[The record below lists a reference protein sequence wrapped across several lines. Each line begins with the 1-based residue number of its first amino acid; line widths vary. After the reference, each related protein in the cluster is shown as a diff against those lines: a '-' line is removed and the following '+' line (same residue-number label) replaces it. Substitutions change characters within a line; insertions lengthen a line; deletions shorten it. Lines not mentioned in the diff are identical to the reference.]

1 MKYDELFTLHPI
13 ETVIKIDEADKKAE
27 AKRLVETFVITPSLG
42 EAITNVALPQ
52 LDFESATEGK
62 GIFVVGNYGTGKSHL
77 MSFLSIIA
85 EDAAVLPSVRSDEW
99 RQKFRAFA
107 GKYKAKRCQIAGSMM
122 NLYEIVAEQLTLL
135 AQTCGFPFAF
145 VDQRKVSN
153 VKTEF
158 ARFMVAFDAAQPGKG
173 VLLIVDELLHF
184 LQSRNDSD
192 LVLDLSVLQA
202 LGEFSDGSRFV
213 FMAGLQ
219 QSLFSNPRFNNVA
232 TDLNRV
238 KQRYYD
244 FVIDSKGVAELI
256 EQYLFQKNA
265 AQRDQIKTLLMKQA
279 PLFEVVGPEIDQ
291 FVRLFPAHPSFIAE
305 FERVFVVERR
315 EILTVLSQEARALA
329 DRLVDNDKLDLIT
342 ADKYWHHIERDQGLN
357 ANSGVRQVKQNVATL
372 KARIQ
377 AEFGPN
383 EDKVGTERL
392 IEALAVNRLTTPNLT
407 DEVGLTPED
416 LKNRLLWRTPI
427 PMMSAS
433 FLTSA
438 AKRLLDNTRKAS
450 NGQFLAV
457 SESSGQYFIDPK
469 RVKDYDQEVDT
480 DAATI
485 GKSVVQRYLNEMVTR
500 ALLLDNEA
508 PVLEN
513 RLWNYELLWADHNVE
528 RPGWLFFG
536 FPNQRSTAKP
546 PRDFYAFLLPSE
558 RITGQREPITAE
570 PDEIYAFFEDFPP
583 AKYDENSP
591 LSESDPDSFL
601 DTLRKYAAAR
611 EREANCRPG
620 DERTAFKSI
629 ADRLLKTLAPTFTE
643 NAGEWVSVMWNGQRK
658 KLSAW
663 VLDLDPSKAQ
673 AQFRSKFD
681 GIAQVMFAQ
690 HFQNKYPNYPTFS
703 IKIQEGTRKQNA
715 SSALEIVCKEGLISN
730 QQGKA
735 VLAALGL
742 YQDDTPTPDQSPWL
756 AVIRQQLQQIGPGK
770 NLNHSDLFVRRD
782 DKDWWAGEG
791 IEAEW
796 LHVVLAAGVAA
807 GDLIVIGPQ
816 QRRFDATNLREFY
829 QEVKSYDQIIHV
841 AKPSGIPLEEW
852 RKLFTAFG
860 LKTGT
865 LANPSTYDDAIRD
878 FGTAVAGRVS
888 ALVTQEQALKT
899 PLPFIH
905 PDVQNDLNNRLPL
918 FGEVKSSLETALV
931 PINSKAKMQNMRLSL
946 TEVGALSDKLKSCAA
961 LASVLEFTQ
970 AQAEN
975 LSAVQR
981 LESVLGTTSP
991 NFLARRDALDAS
1003 LNAVYADPSRL
1014 VTQSVALTAD
1024 VHAAV
1029 TAALQAYHELHK
1041 RYRLDKEGDKRKAA
1055 LSGSAELKQLN
1066 KLTHVES
1073 LNTAKL
1079 EEWRQ
1084 QFNALIFCT
1093 GCSDGELLKDA
1104 LSLCPRC
1111 HFDPRNL
1118 PDGASS
1124 AADLLTRCEAGL
1136 TKLHTDWTQKLVGE
1150 ISDPSVIA
1158 TLEKGLQKDEFEAV
1172 NRFLFERA
1180 LPADVS
1186 DTFLRAVNTAL
1197 KGLKVRPVK
1206 LTDFGKQILGDG
1218 ASLKPTDLSDRFD
1231 AWLKAQIADDDPS
1244 AVRFVVEG

>member
-1 MKYDELFTLHPI
+1 MNYDELFTLHPI
-13 ETVIKIDEADKKAE
+13 ETVIQIDEADKK

-42 EAITNVALPQ
+42 EAITTVALPQ
-52 LDFESATEGK
+52 LDFENATEGK

-85 EDAAVLPSVRSDEW
+85 EDAAFLPHVRGDEW
-99 RQKFRAFA
+99 RYPFEAFA
-107 GKYKAKRCQIAGSMM
+107 GKYKVKRCQIAGSMM
-122 NLYEIVAEQLTLL
+122 NLYQIVAEQLERL
-135 AQTCGFPFAF
+135 AQTCGFSFTF
-145 VDQRKVSN
+145 IDQRQVSN

-173 VLLIVDELLHF
+173 ALLIVDELLHF
-184 LQSRNDSD
+184 LQSRSDPD
-192 LVLDLSVLQA
+192 LVLDLSILQA
-202 LGEFSDGSRFV
+202 LGEFSNGSRFV

-219 QSLFSNPRFNNVA
+219 QSLFNNPRFNNVA

-265 AQRDQIKTLLMKQA
+265 AQRDQIKALLMTQA
-279 PLFEVVGPEIDQ
+279 NLFEVIGPDIDQ

-315 EILTVLSQEARALA
+315 EILTVLSKEARELT
-329 DRLVDNDKLDLIT
+329 DRAVDSDSLDLIT
-342 ADKYWHHIERDQGLN
+342 ADKYWKHIERDQGLN

-377 AEFGPN
+377 TEFGPSEN
-383 EDKVGTERL
+383 KADTERL
-392 IEALAVNRLTTPNLT
+392 IEALAVNRLTTPTLT
-407 DEVGLTPED
+407 DEVGLKPED

-427 PMMSAS
+427 PMTSAS

-457 SESSGQYFIDPK
+457 AESTGQYFIDPK
-469 RVKDYDQEVDT
+469 RVKDYDQEVETDT
-480 DAATI
+480 ATL
-485 GKSVVQRYLNEMVTR
+485 GKSVVQRYLNEMMTR
-500 ALLLDNEA
+500 ALMLDNEA

-513 RLWNYELLWADHNVE
+513 RLWNYDLLWTDHNVE

-546 PRDFYAFLLPSE
+546 PRDFYVFLIPSE

-570 PDEIYAFFEDFPP
+570 LDEIYAFFEDFPP
-583 AKYDENSP
+583 AKSDENSP
-591 LSESDPDSFL
+591 LSDSDPDSFL

-611 EREANCRPG
+611 EREVNCRPG

-643 NAGEWVSVMWNGQRK
+643 NAGEWLSVVWNGQRK

-663 VLDLDPSKAQ
+663 VLDLDPSKAH

-715 SSALEIVCKEGLISN
+715 SAALEIVCKEGLISN

-782 DKDWWAGEG
+782 DKDWWVGEG

-829 QEVKSYDQIIHV
+829 QEVKNYDQIIHV

-852 RKLFTAFG
+852 RKLFGAFG

-865 LANPSTYDDAIRD
+865 LANANTYDDAVRD
-878 FGTAVAGRVS
+878 FGTAVAGRIS

-905 PDVQNDLNNRLPL
+905 TDVQEDLNTRLAL
-918 FGEVKSSLETALV
+918 FGEVKSFLETSLA
-931 PINSKAKMQNMRLSL
+931 PINSKAKMQNLRLSL
-946 TEVGALSDKLKSCAA
+946 TQIEALSDQLKTCAA

-970 AQAEN
+970 AHAET

-981 LESVLGTTSP
+981 LEIVLDKTSEEFITKR
-991 NFLARRDALDAS
+991 NALDAS
-1003 LNAVYADPSRL
+1003 LNAVYADPPRL
-1014 VTQSVALTAD
+1014 ISESVALTAD
-1024 VHAAV
+1024 IHAAV
-1029 TAALQAYHELHK
+1029 TAALKAYHELHK
-1041 RYRLDKEGDKRKAA
+1041 RSRLDKEGDKRKAA
-1055 LSGSAELKQLN
+1055 LSGSTVLKQLN

-1073 LNTAKL
+1073 LNTGKL

-1084 QFNALIFCT
+1084 KFGTLLFCP
-1093 GCSDGELLKDA
+1093 GCSDNDLLKDP
-1104 LSLCPRC
+1104 LSLCPHC
-1111 HFDPRNL
+1111 HFDPRVL
-1118 PDGASS
+1118 PLGASS
-1124 AADLLTRCEAGL
+1124 ASELLAQCEMGMD
-1136 TKLHTDWTQKLVGE
+1136 KLHTEWTQKLVAE
-1150 ISDPSVIA
+1150 MNDPLVIA
-1158 TLEKGLQKDEFEAV
+1158 TLSALSRAEFEV
-1172 NRFLFERA
+1172 INKFLAERS

-1197 KGLKVRPVK
+1197 KGLKVRSVK
-1206 LTDFGKQILGDG
+1206 LAEFGKQVLGDG
-1218 ASLKPTDLSDRFD
+1218 ASLKPSDLSDRFN
-1231 AWLKAQIADDDPS
+1231 AWLNAQVGDDDPN

>member
-1 MKYDELFTLHPI
+1 MQYDELFTLHPI
-13 ETVIKIDEADKKAE
+13 ETVIQIDAADKKSE

-42 EAITNVALPQ
+42 EAITEVALPQ
-52 LDFESATEGK
+52 LDFENAAEGK

-77 MSFLSIIA
+77 MSFLSILA
-85 EDAAVLPSVRSDEW
+85 EDAAYLPNVCGSEW
-99 RQKFRAFA
+99 QEKLAAFA
-107 GKYKAKRCQIAGSMM
+107 GKYRVKRCQIAGSTM
-122 NLYEIVAEQLTLL
+122 NLYEIVAEQLTQL
-135 AQTCGFPFAF
+135 AQGCGFAFAF
-145 VDQRKVSN
+145 ADQRKVVN

-158 ARFMVAFDAAQPGKG
+158 TRFLVAFDAAQPGKG

-184 LQSRNDSD
+184 LQSRNDPD

-202 LGEFSDGSRFV
+202 LGEFSSGSRFV

-219 QSLFSNPRFNNVA
+219 QSLFNNPRFHNVA

-238 KQRYYD
+238 KQRFYD

-256 EQYLFQKNA
+256 EQYLFQKDA
-265 AQRDQIKTLLMKQA
+265 AQRDRIKALLMTQA
-279 PLFEVVGPEIDQ
+279 KLFEVVGPEIDQ

-315 EILTVLSQEARALA
+315 EILTVLSKEARALA
-329 DRLVDNDKLDLIT
+329 GGVVDENKLDLIT

-372 KARIQ
+372 KARVQ
-377 AEFGPN
+377 AEFGPS
-383 EDKVGTERL
+383 EDKAGTERL

-427 PMMSAS
+427 PMTSAP

-480 DAATI
+480 DAATL

-513 RLWNYELLWADHNVE
+513 RLWDYDLLWTDHNVE
-528 RPGWLFFG
+528 RPGWLCFG
-536 FPNQRSTAKP
+536 IPTERSTAKP
-546 PRDFYAFLLPSE
+546 PRDFYVFLLPSE
-558 RITGQREPITAE
+558 RITGQRETLTAE

-583 AKYDENSP
+583 AKSDEKSP
-591 LSESDPDSFL
+591 LSDSDPDSFL

-611 EREANCRPG
+611 EREATCRPG

-629 ADRLLKTLAPTFTE
+629 ADRLLRTLAPAFAD
-643 NAGEWVSVMWNGQRK
+643 NAGEWMSVMWNGQRK

-681 GIAQVMFAQ
+681 GIAQVMFTQ

-715 SSALEIVCKEGLISN
+715 TAALEIICKEGLLST

-735 VLAALGL
+735 VLTALGL

-756 AVIRQQLQQIGPGK
+756 AVIRQRLQQIGPGK
-770 NLNHSDLFVRRD
+770 NLNHSDLFERRD
-782 DKDWWAGEG
+782 NKDWWAGEG

-796 LHVVLAAGVAA
+796 LHVVLAAGLAA
-807 GDLIVIGPQ
+807 GDLIVVGLQ
-816 QRRFDATNLREFY
+816 QRRYDATSLREFY
-829 QEVKSYDQIIHV
+829 QEVKTFDQIIHV
-841 AKPSGIPLEEW
+841 ARPSGIPLEEW
-852 RKLFTAFG
+852 RRLFDAFA
-860 LKTGT
+860 LKKGT
-865 LANPSTYDDAIRD
+865 LANASTYDDAIRD

-899 PLPFIH
+899 PLPFIR
-905 PDVQNDLNNRLPL
+905 PDVQDSILSRLGL
-918 FGEVKSSLETALV
+918 FGEVKSVLETALV
-931 PINSKAKMQNMRLSL
+931 PINSKAKMQNLRLTL
-946 TEVGALSDKLKSCAA
+946 PEIDALAERLRTCAA

-970 AQAEN
+970 AHGEA

-981 LESVLGTTSP
+981 LEGVLGQASP
-991 NFLARRDALDAS
+991 DFITRRDALEAS
-1003 LNAVYADPSRL
+1003 LNAVYADPPLLAS
-1014 VTQSVALTAD
+1014 QSVALTTD
-1024 VHAAV
+1024 VQTVV
-1029 TAALQAYHELHK
+1029 TAALKAYHEMHR
-1041 RYRLDKEGDKRKAA
+1041 RYRLDKDGDKRKAA
-1055 LSGSAELKQLN
+1055 LSGSVALKQLN

-1073 LNTAKL
+1073 LNAAKL

-1084 QFNALIFCT
+1084 QFNALRFCA

-1104 LSLCPRC
+1104 LSLCPHC
-1111 HFDPRNL
+1111 HFDPRTL
-1118 PDGASS
+1118 PTGPSS
-1124 AADLLTRCEAGL
+1124 AADLLARCESGL
-1136 TKLHTDWTQKLVGE
+1136 TQLHADWTQKLVSE

-1158 TLEKGLQKDEFEAV
+1158 TLSALSPAEFEAV
-1172 NRFLFERA
+1172 NKFLAERA
-1180 LPADVS
+1180 LPADVG

-1206 LTDFGKQILGDG
+1206 LSEFGRHVLGDG
-1218 ASLKPTDLSDRFD
+1218 TSLKPADLSERFN
-1231 AWLKAQIADDDPS
+1231 AWLKAQVGDDDPS